1 MEMLAIAL
9 RNVFRNPRRAALNLI
24 AIGLG
29 VMIILTM
36 KGWVAGFG
44 TSAYQTTIDLDTAH
58 VQVLQKGYQD
68 EARRLPLDLRIKDW
82 PAVAGAIKT
91 APGVVGVGARLDFA
105 GALSNGQT
113 ALNVS
118 IRGVDPDGERRTNTI
133 QNQITQGT
141 YFTNDNQVLLGDGLA
156 KKLGLK
162 AGDQVFLTALDQY
175 GVRNLVDGTVGGI
188 FTTGYGLFD
197 DGVVYLTLKKAQDTL
212 ALGPG
217 DATRV
222 VVKFADGNDLDKDVN
237 LVRQALEAHG
247 LGSAAGL
254 RADSWKVF
262 AKSLVDNLE
271 SRIRIMSFLMSILV
285 LLVAVGILNSMSMAV
300 QERFREIGTL
310 RAIGMNR
317 RKLTRMFLVEGFTL
331 GLAGGLAGLVGASVL
346 AWLGLTFGIDARN
359 FLPRDIPIPLVS
371 VMHPLYTPLDFPL
384 AALLAALVAVAG
396 SFLPARRAGKMVIRD
411 ALGSHV

>member
-1 MEMLAIAL
+1 MELLTIAM

-24 AIGLG
+24 AIGIG

-58 VQVLQKGYQD
+58 VQVLQKDYQD

-82 PAVAGAIKT
+82 TRLRDVVQAV
-91 APGVVGVGARLDFA
+91 PGVVGVGARLDFA
-105 GALSNGQT
+105 AALSNGQS

-118 IRGVDPDGERRTNTI
+118 VRGVDPEGQSRSNTI
-133 QNQITQGT
+133 KTQITSGT
-141 YFTNDNQVLLGDGLA
+141 SFTNDNQVLLGSGLA
-156 KKLGLK
+156 KKLSLK
-162 AGDQVFLTALDQY
+162 VGDQVFLTALDQY
-175 GVRNLVDGTVGGI
+175 GVRNLVDGSVGGI

-197 DGVVYLTLKKAQDTL
+197 DGVVFLTLKKSQDAL

-222 VVKFADGNDLDKDVN
+222 VVKFADGNDLDKDVK
-237 LVRQALEAHG
+237 LVRQALEAQG
-247 LGSAAGL
+247 LGTAAGL
-254 RADSWKVF
+254 TASSWKVF

-271 SRIRIMSFLMSILV
+271 SRIRIMTFLMGVLV

-300 QERFREIGTL
+300 QERFQEIGTL

-317 RKLTRMFLVEGFTL
+317 RKLSRMFLIEGFSL
-331 GLAGGLAGLVGASVL
+331 GLAGGLAGLVGAGLL
-346 AWLGLTFGIDARN
+346 AWLGLTFGIDARS
-359 FLPRDIPIPLVS
+359 FLPRDLPIPLVS
-371 VMHPLYTPLDFPL
+371 VMHPLYSPLDFPL
-384 AALLAALVAVAG
+384 AALAAALVAVLG
-396 SFLPARRAGKMVIRD
+396 SILPARRAGRMVVRD